1 MMEGEIVEWLVAVGD
16 AVELDQPICSV
27 ETDKSVVEMTSPYR
41 GTMLALG
48 GEPGDVIAV
57 GEALV
62 VVGEPG
68 EELPVAES
76 ALDASLDASSGND
89 ASSVSLASADVAL
102 AAAAGAADVA
112 DANRAAADETVKVLP
127 RALPRVLPKIR
138 KLARDL
144 GVDLAAVAGTGPGG
158 AISAAD
164 VESASLVATADA
176 MGSASPRRGSG
187 SEDEAEAEIEAKAG
201 IEAKSG
207 DEAEVPARRER
218 LSATRRSIARH
229 MNESAQI
236 PQFTAM
242 VDTNASRLLTA
253 RAQVS
258 TDSKSPV
265 PLDALLVNL
274 MVSLLRDH
282 PIMNAALYG
291 DEITYFN
298 RYDIGVAV
306 DTAEGLIVPVVQGA
320 DNLSLAELSA
330 EILRLVAAVRN
341 RTAEPHELTGATST
355 VNNIGALGLLAGTP
369 LLPTGTSMIAA
380 FGMARPV
387 LQLVESAPVE
397 APTMTVSATFD
408 HRIIDGGTA
417 GRFLAQLKETIEN
430 PPSHS

>member
-1 MMEGEIVEWLVAVGD
+1 MVEGEIVEWLVAVGD

-41 GTMLALG
+41 GTVLALG

-68 EELPVAES
+68 EEFSVAEPD
-76 ALDASLDASSGND
+76 LDAPLDASSGND

-112 DANRAAADETVKVLP
+112 DANRAAADETVK
-127 RALPRVLPKIR
+127 ALPKVLPKIR

-164 VESASLVATADA
+164 VESASLATVADA
-176 MGSASPRRGSG
+176 ETAVS
-187 SEDEAEAEIEAKAG
+187 
-201 IEAKSG
+201 
-207 DEAEVPARRER
+207 RER

-229 MNESAQI
+229 MNESVQI

-274 MVSLLRDH
+274 MVSVLRDH
-282 PIMNAALYG
+282 PIMNAALDG

-306 DTAEGLIVPVVQGA
+306 DTADGLIVPVVRDA

-369 LLPTGTSMIAA
+369 LLPTNTSMIAA
-380 FGMARPV
+380 FGLARPV
-387 LQLVESAPVE
+387 LHLLEGAPVE
-397 APTMTVSATFD
+397 APTMTISATFD

-430 PPSHS
+430 PPS